1 MAASLE
7 LTRRSAVSVQANPT
21 LNSSFNQGHFHCA
34 RSLAIKIGCSLAEK
48 VFCGSEHI
56 LDENFSSITRYG
68 RVRRHQQSV
77 TKIKNLAAT
86 HPTQTVNRLKQGQTI
101 VFLSAKL
108 GLIAL

>member
-1 MAASLE
+1 MRRHQQSATKIANLAA
-7 LTRRSAVSVQANPT
+7 THP
-21 LNSSFNQGHFHCA
+21 
-34 RSLAIKIGCSLAEK
+34 
-48 VFCGSEHI
+48 
-56 LDENFSSITRYG
+56 TRYG

-86 HPTQTVNRLKQGQTI
+86 HPTQTVNRLKQAQTI